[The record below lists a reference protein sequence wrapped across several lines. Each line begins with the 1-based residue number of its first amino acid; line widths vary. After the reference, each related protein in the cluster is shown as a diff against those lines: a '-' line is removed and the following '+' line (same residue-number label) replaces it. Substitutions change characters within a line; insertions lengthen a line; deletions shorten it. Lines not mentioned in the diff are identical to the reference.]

1 MFFYEVNAAVCMEN
15 TGLDGRRRGDRQ
27 RAREIASKASL
38 FNHKNEHGSFCFVS
52 DIEADMIICGIISE
66 TDDITDCV
74 SDFFE
79 AIDVKASDVRTE
91 EITLSSMQSLL
102 RIGARMDYTA
112 DDEDVMKHLG
122 LAELNRG
129 MRGTQFFEHIL
140 SPFTDKDALYSTA
153 KRLLSEQ
160 TLIPEL
166 DRIYAGKAKIK
177 AFGHPVHYLLETDDA
192 DVEKAFSETLL
203 QALYDNGRL
212 KSRRYCVAEFP
223 VRHDMFSRNEFTPET
238 YDALCKSCLG
248 GSIIVRCPTLDENG
262 EGRFADPNIEKI
274 SVVCRAMLKFR
285 NQVLTVIS
293 LPRVCEKTKSM
304 LFEKLGNIGIV
315 EIKEDCSDY
324 VKAQEYLKMLCKSH
338 NIRIDGELIGR
349 LEQDKLYYPDELHT
363 FFDEWYNVKMRT
375 SVFPQYKDITVCRK
389 EAVKEV
395 AQGCAYDDLHEMIGL
410 TEAKSVIGKALSY
423 YKMQRI
429 YKDNGIPQDR
439 CAMHMVFT
447 GNPGTA
453 KTTVARL
460 FARIMKENGLLSRG
474 HLVEVGRSDLV
485 GKYVGWTAQIVK
497 DKFKQA
503 MGGVLF
509 IDEAYS
515 LIDEKNLFGAEAIN
529 TIVQEMENRRED
541 LVVIFAGY
549 PNEMEKFLA
558 QNPGL
563 HSRIAFHV
571 PFADYSTD
579 ELCGIARLIGK
590 SKGITLTDGAI
601 ERLRAAF
608 DAAKNQ
614 PDFGN
619 GRYVRNVIEQSK
631 MNQAERILSIDPDD
645 VTEAMLTTIEAEDI
659 SLPTVGEKK
668 EKRRIGFGA

>member
-1 MFFYEVNAAVCMEN
+1 MLFYRVSAVLNDEYVTN
-15 TGLDGRRRGDRQ
+15 EKNRHAYSELTRQ
-27 RAREIASKASL
+27 LAFRSVEFNSRSKT
-38 FNHKNEHGSFCFVS
+38 ECCFVS
-52 DIEADMIICGIISE
+52 SADDEITCGMLSY
-66 TDDITDCV
+66 TDDAEKLAH
-74 SDFFE
+74 DF
-79 AIDVKASDVRTE
+79 IDALGVKVHDMRID
-91 EITLSSMQSLL
+91 EITFAAMQSLL
-102 RIGARMDYTA
+102 RFAQRSDFIEDDDEVLARFDLDRLNGRASRCIDYT
-112 DDEDVMKHLG
+112 EEMLC
-122 LAELNRG
+122 
-129 MRGTQFFEHIL
+129 
-140 SPFTDKDALYSTA
+140 PFTDKKALYAAA
-153 KRLLSEQ
+153 KAHLSEQ
-160 TLIPEL
+160 TLKTEL
-166 DRIYAGKAKIK
+166 DRIYSGKVLEKVY
-177 AFGHPVHYLLETDDA
+177 GHPVHYFIETDN
-192 DVEKAFSETLL
+192 EKTETAFTETLF
-203 QALYDNGRL
+203 QGLYDNKRL
-212 KSRRYCVAEFP
+212 RSRRYCVVDFMYGE
-223 VRHDMFSRNEFTPET
+223 FSRSY
-238 YDALCKSCLG
+238 YDSLYKSCIG
-248 GSIIVRCPTLDENG
+248 CAIVVRFHIGRDGDES
-262 EGRFADPNIEKI
+262 EYADARSEII
-274 SVVCRAMLKFR
+274 SVLCETMRVYR
-285 NQVLTVIS
+285 NQVLTVFS
-293 LPRVCEKTKSM
+293 LPRACERIRKT
-304 LFEKLGNIGIV
+304 FCEQLGNIGMID
-315 EIKEDCSDY
+315 IKEDSADY
-324 VKAQEYLKMLCKSH
+324 VKSKEYLKMLCSQQH
-338 NIRIDGELIGR
+338 IRSDKQLFAKLDSE
-349 LEQDKLYYPDELHT
+349 KLYLPDELRDI
-363 FFDEWYNVKMRT
+363 FDEWYNVKIST
-375 SVFPQYKDITVCRK
+375 SVFPQYKDIPVCRK

-429 YKDNGIPQDR
+429 YKDKGIPQDR

-503 MGGVLF
+503 TGGVLF

-563 HSRIAFHV
+563 RSRIAFHV

-590 SKGITLTDGAI
+590 SKGITLTNGAI
-601 ERLRAAF
+601 EKLKEAF

-659 SLPTVGEKK
+659 SLPEVVERK